1 MTRGEEYNDW
11 NEKFSRRNQQ
21 QIRWLDDTEERISDL
36 KERRVE
42 IT

>member
-1 MTRGEEYNDW
+1 MTEMKNSVEGINSRLGE
-11 NEKFSRRNQQ
+11 
-21 QIRWLDDTEERISDL
+21 TEESISDL

>member
-1 MTRGEEYNDW
+1 MTEMKNSVEEINSRLGE
-11 NEKFSRRNQQ
+11 
-21 QIRWLDDTEERISDL
+21 TEESISDL

>member
-1 MTRGEEYNDW
+1 MTEMKNSVEGINSRLGE
-11 NEKFSRRNQQ
+11 
-21 QIRWLDDTEERISDL
+21 TEESNL